1 MHGPGYAPPQPPR
14 PSTALVVGLRVLFVA
29 LSVLSLGFLAWGT
42 MLRVACM
49 TRARRDWVL
58 FALSLVLLFVG
69 CVFIGVDGTGEKGD
83 PETWRGD
90 VGVALLLLSAFGS
103 VGYFLY
109 RDLRHH
115 EALLAGRVAPSATA
129 ATVVYGYPP
138 APAPQSYGPPP
149 TPYGR
154 PQPAPYSPPQP
165 GPYSPPQPGPYS
177 PPRPTSFPPAP
188 NPAPAPA
195 PNAVPQQ
202 PQRPAPARIDQVRAE
217 LDELS
222 DFLRGQD
229 NGPGHGG
236 QSGHGGRS
244 GPGGTP
250 GTGDAGLT
258 TSWGAGDGR

>member
-29 LSVLSLGFLAWGT
+29 LSLLSVGFLAWGT

-58 FALSLVLLFVG
+58 FVLSLVVLFTA
-69 CVFIGVDGTGEKGD
+69 CVFIGVGGTGKEGD
-83 PETWRGD
+83 PQTWHSD
-90 VGVALLLLSAFGS
+90 VGAALFLLSAFGS

-115 EALLAGRVAPSATA
+115 EAPLTGQVAHGPAA
-129 ATVVYGYPP
+129 ATVAYGYPP
-138 APAPQSYGPPP
+138 SPAPQSYGPPP
-149 TPYGR
+149 APYGL
-154 PQPAPYSPPQP
+154 QPAPYSPPRP
-165 GPYSPPQPGPYS
+165 GPYAPPQPASYS
-177 PPRPTSFPPAP
+177 SAP
-188 NPAPAPA
+188 NPAPVPA
-195 PNAVPQQ
+195 RDAVPGQ

-229 NGPGHGG
+229 TGPGQGGQPGHGG
-236 QSGHGGRS
+236 QF
-244 GPGGTP
+244 GPGGRP
-250 GTGDAGLT
+250 GQGGAAGGGDIGFT
-258 TSWGAGDGR
+258 TSWGPEDGR